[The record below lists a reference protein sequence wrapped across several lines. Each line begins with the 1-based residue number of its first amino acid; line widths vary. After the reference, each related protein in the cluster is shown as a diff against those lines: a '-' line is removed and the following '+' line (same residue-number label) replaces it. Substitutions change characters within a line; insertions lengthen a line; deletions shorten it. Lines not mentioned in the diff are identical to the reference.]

1 MFNAGLSGTAIQNLE
16 HRRWRCWDG
25 AGLKR
30 QGTDGTACKPLGSS
44 LPGTSLELP
53 SWLGRSLLAS
63 PARRPGA
70 AGYWLHTLGGTPLL
84 CLRRQVDAGMVRE
97 IWNGIVPQLQ
107 QEGLLPEAGV
117 ELALTL
123 VFDR

>member
-1 MFNAGLSGTAIQNLE
+1 
-16 HRRWRCWDG
+16 
-25 AGLKR
+25 
-30 QGTDGTACKPLGSS
+30 
-44 LPGTSLELP
+44 
-53 SWLGRSLLAS
+53 
-63 PARRPGA
+63 
-70 AGYWLHTLGGTPLL
+70 
-84 CLRRQVDAGMVRE
+84 MVRE